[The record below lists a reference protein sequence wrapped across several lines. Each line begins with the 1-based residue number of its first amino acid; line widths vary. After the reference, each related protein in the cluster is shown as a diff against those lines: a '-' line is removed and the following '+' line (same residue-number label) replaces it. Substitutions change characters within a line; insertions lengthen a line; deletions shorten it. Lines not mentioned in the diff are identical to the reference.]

1 MWPPADR
8 NAPIPP
14 NAPPAGAPEIL
25 VRLHEAT
32 LRLHDRPILPRTS
45 WTIREGEHWA
55 VVGPNGAGKTT
66 LVRALTGEIPV
77 VAGSIRPADPKRLRN
92 QAARVSF
99 EHGRALL
106 GRAEAIADSR
116 AFAGL
121 PDAGP
126 RVAEMLR
133 PAARSLPREE
143 IPAWV
148 REISRLRERRLAEL
162 SSGELRRLQ
171 IALALSTA
179 PRLLI
184 LDEPF
189 EGVDAETRVSL
200 AGVFGA
206 WMTGERAIVWVTH
219 RPEDLPAGITHL
231 LAVRDG
237 RVVFQGRAGERTL
250 ARLWRAL
257 YREPAAFVGPR
268 VAAAASGPPGEVLI
282 ALQGIR
288 LTHRGMP
295 VFEDLSWTV
304 RAGEHWAVVGPNG
317 SGKSTL
323 LRLLTGEHPQVYA
336 NRVELLGGR
345 PGPGRSLS
353 EHRRGIGWVSS
364 ELHLGY
370 RRSATAEE
378 VVLSGFFDS
387 IGLYRETTAAQRA
400 AARRRLEEPGALSL
414 AERRLSHLSSGEQR
428 LVLLARAIVKPPR
441 VLILDEPCQ
450 GLDPVH
456 RRRFLDAVDRAAA
469 SGRTALIYVSHREDE
484 LPGCI
489 THRLRLA
496 RPAEG
501 PTRAIVVE
509 DRGEAQSG
517 GMPRA
522 ATRGAKTRMG
532 RVSRRRGRGRGF
544 PG

>member
-1 MWPPADR
+1 MRPSADPDARTPPKD
-8 NAPIPP
+8 PS
-14 NAPPAGAPEIL
+14 AGAPEVL

-32 LRLHDRPILPRTS
+32 LRLRDRPILPRTS
-45 WTIREGEHWA
+45 WTIRAGERWA
-55 VVGPNGAGKTT
+55 VLGPNGAGKTT
-66 LVRALTGEIPV
+66 LVCALTGEIPV
-77 VAGSIRPADPKRLRN
+77 IAGSIRPADPRRLRG

-99 EHGRALL
+99 EGGRALL
-106 GRAEAIADSR
+106 SRAEAIADFR
-116 AFAGL
+116 AFGGL

-126 RVAEMLR
+126 RVEEMLR
-133 PAARSLPREE
+133 PAARGLPEE
-143 IPAWV
+143 ESSAWV

-171 IALALSTA
+171 IALALATA

-189 EGVDAETRVSL
+189 EGVDAETRASL
-200 AGVFGA
+200 AGVFDA

-231 LAVRDG
+231 LALRDG
-237 RVVFQGRAGERTL
+237 RVVFQGPAGEGTL
-250 ARLWRAL
+250 ARLWRVL
-257 YREPAAFVGPR
+257 YREPSPLARPR
-268 VAAAASGPPGEVLI
+268 VAAAESGAPGEVLI
-282 ALQGIR
+282 ALQGVR
-288 LTHRGMP
+288 LTHRGKP
-295 VFEDLSWTV
+295 VFENLSWTV
-304 RAGEHWAVVGPNG
+304 RAGEHWAVLGPNG
-317 SGKSTL
+317 AGKSTL

-345 PGPGRSLS
+345 LGPGRSLS
-353 EHRRGIGWVSS
+353 EHRRRIGWVSS

-387 IGLYRETTAAQRA
+387 IGLYRNTTAAERA
-400 AARRRLEEPGALSL
+400 AARRRLEELGALSL
-414 AERRLSHLSSGEQR
+414 AGRRLRHLSSGEQR
-428 LVLLARAIVKPPR
+428 LVLLARAMVKAPR
-441 VLILDEPCQ
+441 VLLLDEPCQ

-501 PTRAIVVE
+501 PTRAFLLE
-509 DRGEAQSG
+509 ARQEAQ
-517 GMPRA
+517 
-522 ATRGAKTRMG
+522 RG
-532 RVSRRRGRGRGF
+532 
-544 PG
+544 